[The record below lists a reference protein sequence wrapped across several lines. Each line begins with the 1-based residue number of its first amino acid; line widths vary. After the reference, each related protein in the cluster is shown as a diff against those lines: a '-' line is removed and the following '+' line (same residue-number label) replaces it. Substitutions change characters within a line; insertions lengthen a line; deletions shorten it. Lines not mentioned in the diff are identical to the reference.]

1 MGNKNSGRRPT
12 LGPNQTTAWRKP
24 GGQLP
29 PAAEEKELPDD
40 LAREIYEEIRTGLL
54 ALPYGGKH
62 DRHLVLSMVG
72 AERWRR
78 RCEARLR
85 SMGDDELYVVQGGQ
99 LKSHPV
105 VKDFNTATLQC
116 ADLLHRLM
124 LSPKSRAAM
133 KVNLSTQMDGDAG
146 GSKNEPGA
154 PNRGALL
161 RLIPKAGG

>member
-12 LGPNQTTAWRKP
+12 LGPGQTTAWRKP

-29 PAAEEKELPDD
+29 PADQEPKLADD
-40 LAREIYEEIRTGLL
+40 LDREIYEEIRVGLL
-54 ALPYGGKH
+54 ALPFGGRH

-85 SMGDDELYVVQGGQ
+85 SMGDDEFYVVQGGQ
-99 LKSHPV
+99 LKSHPI
-105 VKDFNTATLQC
+105 VKDFNMATLQC

-133 KVNLSTQMDGDAG
+133 KVNLSTQMDGSLG
-146 GSKNEPGA
+146 EENSPGA

-161 RLIPKAGG
+161 RLMPKVGG